1 MSVFVR
7 VSVAAPVLGF
17 VLKVAGAK
25 HGVRIP
31 GFSDGP
37 L

>member
-1 MSVFVR
+1 MLVVFK
-7 VSVAAPVLGF
+7 VSAAPVLGL
-17 VLKVAGAK
+17 VVAVAAAK

-31 GFSDGP
+31 GFQDGP